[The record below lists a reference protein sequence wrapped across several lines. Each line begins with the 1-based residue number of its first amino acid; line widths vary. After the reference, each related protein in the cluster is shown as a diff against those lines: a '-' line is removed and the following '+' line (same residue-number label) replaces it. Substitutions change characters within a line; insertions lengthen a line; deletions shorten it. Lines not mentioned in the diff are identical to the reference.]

1 MSTMIITGVNPTCIN
16 TLSIVSEIQTSYHSN
31 NFTQQNVVQLR
42 LQSTECMCISVHDT
56 LGLETCLPKQKS
68 RHPDIGDHITR
79 LVYDVQLLY
88 GNGLYKHFD
97 SVV

>member
-1 MSTMIITGVNPTCIN
+1 
-16 TLSIVSEIQTSYHSN
+16 
-31 NFTQQNVVQLR
+31 
-42 LQSTECMCISVHDT
+42 MCISVHDT